1 MSEQFRTVLVLLSL
15 FAGGMAA
22 GPCFGAA
29 IGFTPSQQNA
39 TDGDVVSVDIIAT
52 GLGNGASPSIGS
64 FDLDVLFDAAVLS
77 FQSYSIGSAL
87 GVSPVDASLGDLGGG
102 LIDLAALSL
111 EDPADLNASQSSTV
125 SLASLSFQV
134 VSLAVGASTTISIDS
149 ADSLLLLGDENYDSL
164 TITGLSSAKIV
175 NPSTVPLPQTW
186 LLVGLGL
193 GLLRFSPRHSRA
205 CGNRRRHGAGPGRCS

>member
-15 FAGGMAA
+15 FAGAIAG

-29 IGFTPSQQNA
+29 IGFTPSQQSA
-39 TDGDVVSVDIIAT
+39 TDGDLVSVDIIAT
-52 GLGNGASPSIGS
+52 GLGNGVSPSIGS
-64 FDLDVLFDAAVLS
+64 FDLDVLFDATVLS

-87 GVSPVDASLGDLGGG
+87 DDTSLGDLGGG

-111 EDPADLNASQSSTV
+111 DDPADLNASQGSTV

-164 TITGLSSAKIV
+164 TITGLSSARIV

-193 GLLRFSPRHSRA
+193 GLLRVSARHIGA
-205 CGNRRRHGAGPGRCS
+205 CMNR